1 MNGELQKVGMKH
13 SDGQFVIA
21 VTNPLFTQGV
31 VKLIER
37 LGRVAKF
44 RSCALGSLG
53 ESSCKISDMV
63 MVSIII

>member
-13 SDGQFVIA
+13 SDGRFAIA

-31 VKLIER
+31 VELIER

-44 RSCALGSLG
+44 ESYALGSLG
-53 ESSCKISDMV
+53 ESSCKILYQ
-63 MVSIII
+63 IW